1 MSEALPAEGSAR
13 AKPLSPPEG
22 PVITIQ
28 QQAYE
33 DRQRR
38 YAAETE
44 QHRRYWLRELEERFD
59 HRHDGLAAKRRFD
72 EALGLYATLFMNGS
86 RCLALA
92 PLIQAERRLQ
102 RARGD
107 AR

>member
-1 MSEALPAEGSAR
+1 
-13 AKPLSPPEG
+13 
-22 PVITIQ
+22 VTTIQ
-28 QQAYE
+28 QQAAE

-38 YAAETE
+38 YAAETARNE
-44 QHRRYWLRELEERFD
+44 RCFRGELEEAFD

-72 EALGLYATLFMNGS
+72 ETLGLYATLFANGS
-86 RCLALA
+86 RCRVLAELT
-92 PLIQAERRLQ
+92 QAERRLQ